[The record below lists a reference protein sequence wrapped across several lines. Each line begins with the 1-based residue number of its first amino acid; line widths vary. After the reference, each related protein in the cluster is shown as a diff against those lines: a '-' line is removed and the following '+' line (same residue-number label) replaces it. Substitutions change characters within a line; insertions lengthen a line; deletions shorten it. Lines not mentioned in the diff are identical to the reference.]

1 MFTKGSHPETEFKK
15 GHKTS
20 EAVRKK
26 MRDNHADVSGKNN
39 PNYGK
44 HHTPEAMA
52 KIRKARE
59 RQFGENNPFWNKHH
73 TSKLKEKLSI
83 MAKTRT
89 GNKNAHWKGGKTPL
103 FQSIRN
109 LDESKQW
116 RSDVFQ
122 RDNWTCQT
130 CGLRCSEG
138 KAVYL
143 EAHHIKEFAKI
154 IRGNNIKNVIEA
166 QLCKE
171 LWDIDNGVTL
181 CEDCHKL
188 TRKGARI

>member
-20 EAVRKK
+20 EAIRKK

-39 PNYGK
+39 PNYGR

-73 TSKLKEKLSI
+73 TEEWKKKYSSK
-83 MAKTRT
+83 
-89 GNKNAHWKGGKTPL
+89 NHYNWKGGITSLRDQIHKLQET
-103 FQSIRN
+103 
-109 LDESKQW
+109 KQW

-130 CGLRCSEG
+130 CGARSKSGNKIVLN
-138 KAVYL
+138 
-143 EAHHIKEFAKI
+143 AHHIKSFVQI
-154 IRGNNIKNVIEA
+154 IRDNNIKNVIEA
-166 QLCKE
+166 QLCNE
-171 LWDIDNGVTL
+171 LWNVDNGVTL
-181 CEDCHKL
+181 CFDCHNL
-188 TRKGARI
+188 TKKGVKT